1 MLCALQLAGAVSLA
15 AQTSSPPPRRPVHT
29 VRWWEAAIALGAVG
43 LVSIGDL
50 GVDRWV
56 QDHRTSQS
64 DAVAHVFKWGG
75 EPAVVFG
82 VPAGMVLTGVVIRSP
97 NLQRGGG
104 RVLASIVLAGLTTG
118 SLKFITGRFR
128 PDEAS
133 SQYIFQPFSN
143 HDAFPSGHATMA
155 FALAT
160 SLSEEIRRPW
170 ASAVLYAGATGTAWS
185 RLNDHKHWLSDVL
198 AGAMIGVTSAKVME
212 GRWRV
217 FGLGPPRFL
226 VEPTIGSLRLEWRTA
241 F

>member
-1 MLCALQLAGAVSLA
+1 LLCALQLAGAVSLA

-64 DAVAHVFKWGG
+64 DAVARVFKWGG

-97 NLQRGGG
+97 KLQRGGG

>member
-15 AQTSSPPPRRPVHT
+15 AQTSSPPPPVHT

-64 DAVAHVFKWGG
+64 DAVARVFKWGG
-75 EPAVVFG
+75 EPEVVFG

-97 NLQRGGG
+97 KLQRGGG